1 MEVGNMKFKRL
12 TAAVLAVFLA
22 AASAMET
29 FAEEQ
34 TEPSGAVPA
43 ENTAETALAL
53 PDDLDF
59 SQPGVTVRT
68 GVIPD
73 CTSIIFTVPKEKYDL
88 YQQAYAETGRAGIS
102 FGVKLDDYY
111 IDEWDDAFGTSATF
125 GFFGGDGAN
134 GYIIEC
140 DCATDDSVD
149 IWTGTTENGDAVGML
164 YGKSSEWV
172 FEQAAKSVTCQFR
185 YNILSAGTLVDG
197 SYEYSTLV
205 LRPGEEH
212 DISGCKFK
220 ALPTVTYTGK
230 PFTPVIEAEYE
241 DRTLNEGYDYTVDY
255 QDAVTPGIAS
265 VRITGINSFKGT
277 KTLKFKILPPKST
290 LKGRKVKNENRATL
304 TWSRPGGIYPNYE
317 VQAAEGKGKFT
328 KLADIQNHKLS
339 LKVKWTSKSGCRF
352 RIRPYITVG
361 GKRIYGKWSNV
372 VRLK

>member
-1 MEVGNMKFKRL
+1 MKFKRL

-34 TEPSGAVPA
+34 TEPSGAVSG
-43 ENTAETALAL
+43 ENTAEAALTL

-73 CTSIIFTVPKEKYDL
+73 CTSIIFTVPKEKYDI

-149 IWTGTTENGDAVGML
+149 IWTGTTENGDVVGML
-164 YGKSSEWV
+164 YGESSEWV

-185 YNILSAGTLVDG
+185 YNILSAGKLVDG

-205 LRPGEEH
+205 LRPGE
-212 DISGCKFK
+212 I
-220 ALPTVTYTGK
+220 
-230 PFTPVIEAEYE
+230 
-241 DRTLNEGYDYTVDY
+241 
-255 QDAVTPGIAS
+255 
-265 VRITGINSFKGT
+265 
-277 KTLKFKILPPKST
+277 
-290 LKGRKVKNENRATL
+290 GRAHV
-304 TWSRPGGIYPNYE
+304 
-317 VQAAEGKGKFT
+317 
-328 KLADIQNHKLS
+328 
-339 LKVKWTSKSGCRF
+339 
-352 RIRPYITVG
+352 
-361 GKRIYGKWSNV
+361 
-372 VRLK
+372 

>member
-1 MEVGNMKFKRL
+1 
-12 TAAVLAVFLA
+12 
-22 AASAMET
+22 
-29 FAEEQ
+29 
-34 TEPSGAVPA
+34 
-43 ENTAETALAL
+43 
-53 PDDLDF
+53 
-59 SQPGVTVRT
+59 
-68 GVIPD
+68 
-73 CTSIIFTVPKEKYDL
+73 
-88 YQQAYAETGRAGIS
+88 
-102 FGVKLDDYY
+102 
-111 IDEWDDAFGTSATF
+111 
-125 GFFGGDGAN
+125 
-134 GYIIEC
+134 
-140 DCATDDSVD
+140 
-149 IWTGTTENGDAVGML
+149 ML
-164 YGKSSEWV
+164 YGESSEWV
-172 FEQAAKSVTCQFR
+172 FGQAAKSVTCQFR
-185 YNILSAGTLVDG
+185 YNIRSAGTLVDG

-352 RIRPYITVG
+352 RIRPYISIG